1 MKLKRPKLLGREIIL
16 RERQE
21 NQIGFVPTRNRSEKY
36 RKRFNINKR
45 PGELKIIES
54 NISSWSEVTNS
65 EAQRFAFAPGDYRHL
80 GVLELKDRKD
90 LTFYLM
96 TGIDGKN
103 PAHIGV
109 TNMAILEAVELRNCE
124 GLTFQGLTH
133 SGVGKTIQ
141 GVIAGIGSTVR
152 DCNNII
158 WDNCLFENP
167 ANGLFRIVN
176 SNYCT
181 FQDCV
186 VRRAPK
192 IRGDRSGI
200 GFQATRDSE
209 SRGNVVVNCEFYDL
223 TDGIGTPASYRPGT
237 MPGPNDLVGPVPGLV
252 IYGNHFYLTEYSYP
266 DPVGRLTACAENALD
281 FKVGGTSWEEGDYV
295 LVENNI
301 MHGYRPTD
309 QECGGTG
316 DAGGCITVHRNTK
329 YLQITGNVMFDSGYG
344 VAVYPEKDDYPAE
357 KVHDIQVVNNL
368 FHRMVDAAGNTTV
381 NGIALRSAVEDTVFW
396 NNTVID
402 AAVPYFRKANT
413 TLLANGNV
421 YLNTGKL
428 NDPNDQRAFYGSLA
442 IDGLADY
449 RIKRFRVASLSSEEV
464 DVPVF
469 YGAAP
474 TNERNYK
481 LE

>member
-1 MKLKRPKLLGREIIL
+1 MKLKRQKKILREFIL
-16 RERQE
+16 RERRE
-21 NQIGFVPTRNRSEKY
+21 HQIGFVPTRNRAKVY
-36 RKRFNINKR
+36 RKNIKISER
-45 PGELKIIES
+45 PGELKIVS
-54 NISSWSEVTNS
+54 PDISSWSEVIDGGTS
-65 EAQRFAFAPGDYRHL
+65 RFAFSPGDYRHL
-80 GVLELKDRKD
+80 GVLELKDSKE

-96 TGIDGKN
+96 AQADNLN
-103 PAHIGV
+103 PARIGV

-124 GLTFQGLTH
+124 DIVFQGLTH
-133 SGVGKTIQ
+133 SGVGKVIQ

-152 DCNNII
+152 DCNNIV

-281 FKVGGTSWEEGDYV
+281 FKVGGTSWNEGDYV
-295 LVENNI
+295 VVENNI

-309 QECGGTG
+309 QDCGGTG

-329 YLQITGNVMFDSGYG
+329 YLQITRNIMFDSGYG
-344 VAVYPEKDDYPAE
+344 VAVYPEKADYPAE
-357 KVHDIQVVNNL
+357 KVQDIVVTNNL
-368 FHRMVDAAGNTTV
+368 FYRMVDAAGNTTV
-381 NGIALRSAVEDTVFW
+381 NGIALRSAVDDVVFW

-413 TLLANGNV
+413 TLLAEGNV
-421 YLNTGKL
+421 YLDTGKL
-428 NDPNDQRAFYGSLA
+428 EDPHDKRSFYGSSV

-449 RIKRFRVASLSSEEV
+449 RIKRFRIAPLSNEEV

-481 LE
+481 VQ